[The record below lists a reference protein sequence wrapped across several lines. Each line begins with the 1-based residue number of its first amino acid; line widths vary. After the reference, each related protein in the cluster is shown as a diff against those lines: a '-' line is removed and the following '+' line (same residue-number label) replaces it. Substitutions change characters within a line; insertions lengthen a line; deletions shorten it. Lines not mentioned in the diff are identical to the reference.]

1 MLLRS
6 FTPQRVRKCEQT
18 SSLCLLYDGC
28 CFCGL
33 WSVYYSIR
41 SACNYCNCTE
51 RTHAVTHANAFGQ
64 IGLRMK
70 ARHNRKKPN
79 HQTGQFDDNE
89 CIYNFIL
96 DTYVRN
102 LTAPPIQPLT
112 TMGADDSMPFSQ
124 IHCAFE
130 FINILSLDLPANHLY
145 LISYAI
151 RISLLLSLL
160 AKFKATIC

>member
-1 MLLRS
+1 MAAA
-6 FTPQRVRKCEQT
+6 FV
-18 SSLCLLYDGC
+18 G
-28 CFCGL
+28 FGL
-33 WSVYYSIR
+33 FIIPYEVHAITAIALNGR
-41 SACNYCNCTE
+41 
-51 RTHAVTHANAFGQ
+51 HAVTHANAFGQ
-64 IGLRMK
+64 ISLRMK

-160 AKFKATIC
+160 AKFKATICWHHRIVCEVVDDPSASRTVRK